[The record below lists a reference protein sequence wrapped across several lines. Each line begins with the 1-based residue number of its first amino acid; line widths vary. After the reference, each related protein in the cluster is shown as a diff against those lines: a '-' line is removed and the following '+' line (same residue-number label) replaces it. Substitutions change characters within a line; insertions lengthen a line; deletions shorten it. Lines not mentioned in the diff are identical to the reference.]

1 MVEFGRR
8 LYERYHIGA
17 AEGNLSTRLPD
28 GRIMITPSGAN
39 KGFMKA
45 EDLVIC
51 DSSGKK
57 IQGPLKPSSEIKL
70 HTAIYDW
77 RPDVLAICHAHPIY
91 ATGYSAARI
100 PLMRPILPEVL
111 STIGGVPLAQYGP
124 PGSSDLP
131 NSLASL
137 IDRYDAF
144 LLEAHGVLALG
155 KDIEDAFNKIEIV
168 ERFAN
173 ILFVAEQLGPVNCL
187 STSETERLLKAAGR
201 LNIKDEVLSQAG
213 ARSSS
218 AAKAE
223 VPRSDTAETT
233 PRRTEA
239 SGYR

>member
-1 MVEFGRR
+1 
-8 LYERYHIGA
+8 
-17 AEGNLSTRLPD
+17 
-28 GRIMITPSGAN
+28 
-39 KGFMKA
+39 
-45 EDLVIC
+45 
-51 DSSGKK
+51 
-57 IQGPLKPSSEIKL
+57 
-70 HTAIYDW
+70 
-77 RPDVLAICHAHPIY
+77 
-91 ATGYSAARI
+91 
-100 PLMRPILPEVL
+100 MRPILPEVL

-124 PGSSDLP
+124 PVSSDLP

-144 LLEAHGVLALG
+144 LLEATGVSIG
-155 KDIEDAFNKIEIV
+155 KGHRGCLQQNRDCREI
-168 ERFAN
+168 RQHS
-173 ILFVAEQLGPVNCL
+173 FVAEQLGPVNCL